1 MLLEM
6 LSDTRVFSN
15 VKFVNCVDPFHE
27 IKDPID
33 SRSRGSGTDNTSSR
47 GGTGRYGGRGGANQ
61 FSNNDFE
68 GHIIVPVWVAIEV
81 VEIDLLVVMVD
92 ADTNKC
98 TCESVGQLHPQEI
111 INSFV

>member
-1 MLLEM
+1 MKSISLSNFNLL
-6 LSDTRVFSN
+6 VI
-15 VKFVNCVDPFHE
+15 
-27 IKDPID
+27 IKSIK
-33 SRSRGSGTDNTSSR
+33 
-47 GGTGRYGGRGGANQ
+47 
-61 FSNNDFE
+61 DFE

>member
-61 FSNNDFE
+61 FSNN
-68 GHIIVPVWVAIEV
+68 GMQMMG
-81 VEIDLLVVMVD
+81 VELICCSGMY
-92 ADTNKC
+92 
-98 TCESVGQLHPQEI
+98 I
-111 INSFV
+111 